1 MVPLKC
7 RSVMRAKSIDL
18 KHSTFICLFIYLCIR
33 VNFIW
38 AKYSETYMGICLNIC
53 VYMCLYVCTHMYIH
67 VCRHRHTG
75 KALSWFH
82 PVADVTGATKVQSI
96 LKSGLDSLR
105 PVQYAWRGQVSPAGG
120 NI

>member
-1 MVPLKC
+1 MSEYMCVYV
-7 RSVMRAKSIDL
+7 S
-18 KHSTFICLFIYLCIR
+18 ICLY
-33 VNFIW
+33 
-38 AKYSETYMGICLNIC
+38 TYVHSCMQ
-53 VYMCLYVCTHMYIH
+53 THT
-67 VCRHRHTG
+67 HRHTG